1 MATDDEA
8 RQAVTI
14 SRSVAE
20 AAGLATLLVCLMPR
34 GGCSQLP
41 STMRGGA
48 APTDSVTIRIAG
60 TELRAAVQMLGRYL
74 DRPILFN
81 GSGTSLVTLETPA
94 PVPRADV
101 PRMLRGLLESEG
113 YELVV
118 DSSGALYH
126 ARPRE
131 GPRQP
136 LLAPNVPVPARSGIG
151 GTAQPLELFVIALKH
166 ARAAD
171 VAQTVNALYGR
182 GLRGVDAA
190 TRPST
195 LSEELRGNLIPTAG
209 PVPPEAVPGVAGRSA
224 TLTGEL
230 SIVPDARANS
240 LLIRANRNDFEL
252 VHAVVE
258 ELDVRPLQALIEVLI
273 AEVRRQRSLALGV
286 SAKMPKT
293 TVGKG
298 GATISAGIGDGS
310 LGLGD
315 FVLEVLGIG
324 GLGIDATLQTAAQR
338 GEVRILSRPVVL
350 TANNE
355 LAEIV
360 VGSQRPF
367 VQVSRSL
374 PTDAAVRDQVVQYK
388 DVGTKLSVRPTIS
401 SDGSVQLEVTQE
413 VSSATTETQ
422 FNAPIISTR
431 SIKTQLLVR
440 DGQTIVLG
448 GLTDRQRDR
457 STGGVPFLS
466 AIPFFGG
473 FFGHADRSTMET
485 ELFVFLTPRVIRSDE
500 DAMRLSQPMRE
511 RAEKAKP

>member
-1 MATDDEA
+1 M
-8 RQAVTI
+8 TI
-14 SRSVAE
+14 SCSAGK
-20 AAGLATLLVCLMPR
+20 AAGVASLLLCLTPL
-34 GGCSQLP
+34 GGSSQLP
-41 STMRGGA
+41 SLAPRIA
-48 APTDSVTIRIAG
+48 APAESVTIRIAG
-60 TELRAAVQMLGRYL
+60 TELRAAVQILGRYL

-81 GSGTSLVTLETPA
+81 GAGTSLVTLETPT

-118 DSSGALYH
+118 DSAAALYR
-126 ARPRE
+126 ARPRDV
-131 GPRQP
+131 PRP
-136 LLAPNVPVPARSGIG
+136 LQTPNVSAPTRSALGVI
-151 GTAQPLELFVIALKH
+151 AQPLELFVIALKH

-182 GLRGVDAA
+182 GSRGVDAA
-190 TRPST
+190 SRPAT
-195 LSEELRGNLIPTAG
+195 LSEELRGNLVPPAG
-209 PVPPEAVPGVAGRSA
+209 PVPPEAVSSVAGRSA
-224 TLTGEL
+224 TLTGEVA
-230 SIVPDARANS
+230 IVPDARANS

-252 VHAVVE
+252 VHAVVD

-273 AEVRRQRSLALGV
+273 AEVRRERSLTLGV
-286 SAKMPKT
+286 SGTLPKT

-298 GATISAGIGDGS
+298 GATISAGIGSDG
-310 LGLGD
+310 LGAGLGD
-315 FVLEVLGIG
+315 FVLEVMGIG
-324 GLGIDATLQTAAQR
+324 GLGIDATLRSAAQR

-374 PTDAAVRDQVVQYK
+374 PTDAAVRDQIVQYK

-413 VSSATTETQ
+413 ISSATSETQ

-431 SIKTQLLVR
+431 SIRTQLLVR

-448 GLTDRQRDR
+448 GLTDRQRDV
-457 STGGVPFLS
+457 SSGGVPLLS
-466 AIPFFGG
+466 VIPFVGG
-473 FFGHADRSTMET
+473 FFGHARRSTTET
-485 ELFVFLTPRVIRSDE
+485 ELFVFLTPRVIRTDE

-511 RAEKAKP
+511 RAAKAKP